1 MGIGG
6 WMFFAVVVV
15 VILWATLTYNALVRL
30 RTRCRRAFVP
40 VEIQLRRRHDLVPNL
55 LETAKGYMAH
65 ELPTLDAV
73 IATRSGAVQAALRA
87 AATPGGVEAMRD
99 LARAEAALASA
110 LARLFAVAEAYPR
123 LKANENMLALQDEL
137 TSTENRIAFTRQGYN
152 DAVMDYNLPRARFPI
167 SLVGGLFGFAP
178 AEPLQATESVVER
191 TTAPVASR

>member
-15 VILWATLTYNALVRL
+15 VILWATLTCNALVRL

-87 AATPGGVEAMRD
+87 AATPGGIEAMRD

-152 DAVMDYNLPRARFPI
+152 DAVMEYNTKRESFPDN
-167 SLVGGLFGFAP
+167 LFAGMFGFGP
-178 AEPLQATESVVER
+178 AELLQSTESADER
-191 TTAPVASR
+191 KAPKVSFS

>member
-1 MGIGG
+1 
-6 WMFFAVVVV
+6 
-15 VILWATLTYNALVRL
+15 
-30 RTRCRRAFVP
+30 VP